1 MCYTLSMRNIEYTKM
16 AYLYDKFYSKKD
28 YRREVEFIKK
38 FVDDKSQLILDA
50 GCGSGNHSK
59 ILYDMGYNVQGFD
72 KSPDMVAVANQKVPD
87 KFFVDDLLS
96 INCQDKFNVI
106 ISFFAVFNHLKN
118 YREFEQAI
126 INLKSLLLDGGKIII
141 DLHNPQK
148 SGSKTETV
156 DNATR
161 TMTWRKCNLLK
172 KEFTKIKY
180 TVGKDRF
187 VTSRSFAIFDIKKIK
202 EIAIKTGFSSVNFY
216 ENYDTSR
223 TASKLSKNIQVVLE
237 I

>member
-1 MCYTLSMRNIEYTKM
+1 MRNIEYTKM

-28 YRREVEFIKK
+28 YRSEVEFIKN
-38 FVDDKSQLILDA
+38 FIGDKTQLILDA

-59 ILYDMGYNVQGFD
+59 ILYDMGYNVLGFD

-87 KFFVDDLLS
+87 KFFVDNLLS
-96 INCQDKFNVI
+96 TNCQDKFNVI

-126 INLKSLLLDGGKIII
+126 VNLKSLLLDGGKIII

-148 SGSKTETV
+148 SGVKTETIDV
-156 DNATR
+156 ASR

-172 KEFTKIKY
+172 KEFTKIEY
-180 TVGKDRF
+180 AVGEDKF
-187 VTSRSFAIFDIKKIK
+187 VTRRTFKIFDINKIR

-216 ENYDTSR
+216 ENYDTNR
-223 TASKLSKNIQVVLE
+223 PASKSSKNIQVVLE